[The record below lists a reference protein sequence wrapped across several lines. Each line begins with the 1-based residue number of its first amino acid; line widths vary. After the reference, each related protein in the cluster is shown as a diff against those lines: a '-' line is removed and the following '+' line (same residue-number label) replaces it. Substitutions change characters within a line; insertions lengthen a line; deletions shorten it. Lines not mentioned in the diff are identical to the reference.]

1 MEINIKQNQI
11 LKNKKTIKYQNEGI
25 FLIFNK
31 LTTEYNLYINGLKAE
46 KEEENFEEKLS
57 LLNNELSEST
67 FDKILLNSNIED
79 DNDKIK
85 SIIQDYYLFFITR
98 NESLKRELNDLQKL
112 CNILEM
118 ICNFQFEFNFKK
130 NLTKNDLLYLIMWTN
145 DFYSELNEFLFCIEY
160 FHLGKYLEKKN
171 IFKEILKKNDDNINI
186 IIDDIK
192 DELIAIKKE

>member
-1 MEINIKQNQI
+1 MEINKKENQI
-11 LKNKKTIKYQNEGI
+11 LKNKKTIEYQNEGI

-31 LTTEYNLYINGLKAE
+31 LSTEYNLYINGLKKVVFE
-46 KEEENFEEKLS
+46 KKDSFEEKLS
-57 LLNNELSEST
+57 LLNKELSEST

-112 CNILEM
+112 CKIVEM
-118 ICNFQFEFNFKK
+118 VCNFQFEFNFKK

-160 FHLGKYLEKKN
+160 FHLGKYFEKK
-171 IFKEILKKNDDNINI
+171 IFLKKYSRKMMI
-186 IIDDIK
+186 I
-192 DELIAIKKE
+192 LILF